1 MAILTKTKQ
10 PRDVIDYDISFREYF
25 EKYPGDEISVIELSQ
40 RNLIE
45 GNPSQLTFGPGS
57 RPPYELPGTKPQN
70 VKVWIG
76 GGDTGVDYVVS
87 LLMTSTN
94 GRVKEFDFR
103 IKVRDQ

>member
-1 MAILTKTKQ
+1 MAIPVKQKQ
-10 PRDVIDYDISFREYF
+10 PRDVVDYDISFREYF
-25 EKYPGDEISVIELSQ
+25 EKYPDDEISAIELSQ
-40 RNLIE
+40 RSLTDN
-45 GNPSQLTFGPGS
+45 SQLVFGPGS
-57 RPPYELPGTKPQN
+57 RPVFELPGTKPQN

-76 GGDTGVDYVVS
+76 GGDSPQDYVVS